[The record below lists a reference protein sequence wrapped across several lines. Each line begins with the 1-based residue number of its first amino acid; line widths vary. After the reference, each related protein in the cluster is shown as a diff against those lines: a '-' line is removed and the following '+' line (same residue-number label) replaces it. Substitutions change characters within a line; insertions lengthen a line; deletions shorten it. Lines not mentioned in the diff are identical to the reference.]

1 MRRSW
6 RWRKKGKART
16 PFGSRSSRR
25 RFCEMR
31 LNSLPSNALPVMKR
45 AWNAERHAR
54 RDDLVPFGF
63 GRIHVMPFKL
73 SQRSGRCE
81 GGWVAGDRRVTLAT
95 STPKGGGG
103 QGGAVAPGKDNSGTP
118 PKMIV
123 RGWTRSP
130 CSHATLTAFT
140 RYEGGPG
147 INLQEAR
154 KSTRTFTVCHTRA
167 KKASFGGWGK
177 KGAIDSGERGESGQT
192 TAGRDRVRNG

>member
-1 MRRSW
+1 MADPRVRRGRDMGRHTTQLNSIDPRVYGPGGTLRRSW
-6 RWRKKGKART
+6 GWRKKGKART

-95 STPKGGGG
+95 STPKGGG
-103 QGGAVAPGKDNSGTP
+103 AR
-118 PKMIV
+118 
-123 RGWTRSP
+123 RGRCTRQRQFWD
-130 CSHATLTAFT
+130 TTEDDRT
-140 RYEGGPG
+140 RLDP
-147 INLQEAR
+147 QPVFAR
-154 KSTRTFTVCHTRA
+154 NA
-167 KKASFGGWGK
+167 
-177 KGAIDSGERGESGQT
+177 
-192 TAGRDRVRNG
+192 NGFYPI